1 MTRYDAS
8 GDFRGAE
15 FVDLSMAGSLF
26 REVDLSGARMRGVL
40 LTGADIDGVIHGL
53 TVNGV
58 EVAPLVEA
66 ELDRRYPE
74 RAGLRATTPDG
85 LREAW
90 AAVELFWAGTMRR
103 AGALPEED
111 LHRSVNEEWSF
122 AQTLRHL
129 VFATDAWLG
138 HAGLGQARP
147 FHPIALPP
155 TFIKDADTYGI
166 DPRATPTYAEVV
178 QVRAERLGQV
188 REFLAAVDQ
197 DELDRARGP
206 NAEPGWPPPA
216 PRSAIEC
223 LHDIHREERAHHRF
237 ADRDLAL
244 QTA

>member
-40 LTGADIDGVIHGL
+40 LLGADIDGAIGGL

-66 ELDRRYPE
+66 ELDRRHPE
-74 RAGLRATTPDG
+74 RVLLRATTPDG

-90 AAVELFWAGTMRR
+90 AAVESFWAGTMLR
-103 AGALPEED
+103 AGALPEEQ
-111 LHRSVNEEWSF
+111 LHSSVNEEWSF

-129 VFATDAWLG
+129 VFASDAWLG
-138 HAGLGQARP
+138 HAVLGQARP

-166 DPRATPTYAEVV
+166 DRRATPTYAEVV
-178 QVRAERLGQV
+178 QVRTERLGRV
-188 REFLAAVDQ
+188 REFLARVDQ
-197 DELDRARGP
+197 GELDRTRGP
-206 NAEPGWPPPA
+206 NTEPGWPPPA
-216 PRSAIEC
+216 PRTAIEC
-223 LHDIHREERAHHRF
+223 LHVLLSEEWAHHRF
-237 ADRDLAL
+237 AVRDLAL
-244 QTA
+244 LAD